1 MKAAVSKAVPLREC
15 PLGGLPLYV
24 KKVVDYFIS
33 YLRDKNPCVEVVN
46 ESGTSHTGY
55 TRKLSAYPFP
65 NKFSTQ
71 HKH

>member
-15 PLGGLPLYV
+15 PLGDLPLYV
-24 KKVVDYFIS
+24 KQVVDYFIS

-46 ESGTSHTGY
+46 EGGTSLTGY

-65 NKFSTQ
+65 NQFSTQ